1 MCLIAFALGLNDQWP
16 LVIAANRD
24 EFHHRPTLA
33 ADWWADTPALYG
45 GRDLSAGGT
54 WLALSTSGR
63 LGALTNY
70 KEPVPALANG
80 VRSRGEVIRQY
91 LCSDASAEQWAG
103 EHVSVLEQYAGFN
116 ALLFDWHADTTQ
128 PEAWY
133 LSNRHPST
141 PVTRLRPGIY
151 GLSNH
156 LLGTRWPKV
165 QRLQA
170 ALSSAL
176 ERAASI
182 ESDLFDALADSRPIG
197 VAERATGHAGASDE
211 VLARTPFIADQ
222 RYGTRASTVVM
233 VGRRGDVRFS
243 ERSWDWHEGAPR
255 LTGERTM
262 TIPPS
267 D

>member
-1 MCLIAFALGLNDQWP
+1 MCLIAFALGLDPQWP

-24 EFHHRPTLA
+24 EFHHRPTQA
-33 ADWWADTPALYG
+33 ADWWSDTPAIYG

-54 WLALSTSGR
+54 WLAVSKSGR

-70 KEPVPALANG
+70 KESAPARANEL
-80 VRSRGEVIRQY
+80 RSRGEVIRYY
-91 LCSDASAEQWAG
+91 LCSDALVGPWADAHLG
-103 EHVSVLEQYAGFN
+103 FLEQYAGFN
-116 ALLFDWHADTTQ
+116 ALLFDWQSDPAQ

-133 LSNRHPST
+133 LSNRHPSHGLA
-141 PVTRLRPGIY
+141 RLRPGVH

-165 QRLQA
+165 QRLRA
-170 ALSSAL
+170 AVASAL
-176 ERAASI
+176 ERGTRI

-197 VAERATGHAGASDE
+197 LAERATGDPRASDE
-211 VLARTPFIADQ
+211 VLARTPFIADP

-233 VGRRGDVRFS
+233 VSRRGDVRFS

-255 LTGERTM
+255 LTSERTM
-262 TIPPS
+262 TIPA
-267 D
+267 DA